1 MDWFATG
8 KFSSQNQKLMIMSP
22 MGRLIMA
29 FTLKK
34 CTLVRMANSRGLMLV
49 FELVLGLVLG
59 CVLALG
65 LVSDFSCVHIKP
77 QLIILGGGFSDP
89 DHFKWKFV
97 ILVLIKGRKPFEILN
112 EIFKDFKIVGEE
124 ARDIN

>member
-1 MDWFATG
+1 
-8 KFSSQNQKLMIMSP
+8 MSP
-22 MGRLIMA
+22 MGRIIMA
-29 FTLKK
+29 FTPKK

-49 FELVLGLVLG
+49 FEL
-59 CVLALG
+59 ALG

-77 QLIILGGGFSDP
+77 QLVILGGGFSDP

-112 EIFKDFKIVGEE
+112 EIFKDFKIVDEE
-124 ARDIN
+124 ERDIN